1 MFSAL
6 AVFPEGSPVMSVE
19 AAGIQ
24 GWQRWAHA
32 PFGMARFGASAPF
45 KAIYDKFGFTVENLT
60 KQASR
65 VLLLFWGCRG
75 RSFSFCSVQRTQLF
89 HLVSI

>member
-1 MFSAL
+1 
-6 AVFPEGSPVMSVE
+6 MSVE

-45 KAIYDKFGFTVENLT
+45 KAVYDKFGFTVDNLT
-60 KQASR
+60 KQAS
-65 VLLLFWGCRG
+65 LPLPL
-75 RSFSFCSVQRTQLF
+75 
-89 HLVSI
+89 

>member
-1 MFSAL
+1 
-6 AVFPEGSPVMSVE
+6 MSVE

-60 KQASR
+60 KQASP
-65 VLLLFWGCRG
+65 LLPFLPSFVAAVVMVVYALSLVPTLTCR
-75 RSFSFCSVQRTQLF
+75 
-89 HLVSI
+89 